1 MNRPLSIDLEAIAV
15 LCRQHGVARLAMFG
29 SALTDRF
36 DPARSDVD
44 MTVEFAAG
52 VRDRLGAYF
61 DLKEDLERLLD
72 RQVDLLVRTAISNPF
87 FAAEVARTEEL
98 LYAA

>member
-1 MNRPLSIDLEAIAV
+1 MSHLPIDLEAIAA
-15 LCRQHGVARLAMFG
+15 LCRRHGVARLTMFG

-36 DPARSDVD
+36 DPAHSDVD
-44 MTVEFAAG
+44 MTVEFATG
-52 VRDRLGAYF
+52 IPDRLGAYF

-72 RQVDLLVRTAISNPF
+72 RPVDLLVRTAIANPF